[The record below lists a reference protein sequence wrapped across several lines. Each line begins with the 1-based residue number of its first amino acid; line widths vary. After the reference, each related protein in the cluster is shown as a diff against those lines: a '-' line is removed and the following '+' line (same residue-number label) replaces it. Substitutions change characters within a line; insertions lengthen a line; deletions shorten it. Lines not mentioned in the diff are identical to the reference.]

1 MLRSCSTWSAGQDL
15 TEHSVQTAMVET
27 ILAARH
33 YVYIENQFFISYV
46 KGGSPVDLQVLRH
59 NILK

>member
-1 MLRSCSTWSAGQDL
+1 M
-15 TEHSVQTAMVET
+15 QTAMVET